1 MKKTKLIL
9 RLVCFLIITTG
20 HAQKVE
26 LSGLV
31 DGDDDVE
38 GVHILNKTSL
48 TNATSDAKGGFTISA
63 KVNDTII
70 FTALQYKTLF
80 RVVTDSDV
88 ALKSL
93 QVKLEVFVNE
103 LDEVY
108 LIKPLSGNL
117 TDDIL
122 ASTAKPK
129 FNFYDVGIPGYK
141 GKQKTLNER
150 RLYEAGEFKP
160 EMLLGLLLGVM
171 PLNPVINAITGR
183 TKKLKE
189 QVQLEKDDALLS
201 RLKNELSEDFF
212 ENNILEERHHVDFF
226 YFVQEDPLFR
236 QKCSTNNLEA
246 LAFFKL
252 KLEQY
257 KLNLSEKE

>member
-1 MKKTKLIL
+1 MKRTKLIL
-9 RLVCFLIITTG
+9 RLVCFFIISTV

-26 LSGLV
+26 LSGLI

-48 TNATSDAKGGFTISA
+48 TNATSDVKGTFTISA

-70 FTALQYKTLF
+70 FTAIQYKTLF
-80 RVVTDSDV
+80 RVVTDSDI

-108 LIKPLSGNL
+108 LARSLSGNL
-117 TDDIL
+117 TDDVL
-122 ASTAKPK
+122 TSTAKPK
-129 FNFYDVGIPGYK
+129 INFYDVGIPGYK
-141 GKQKTLNER
+141 GKQKTQSER
-150 RLYEAGEFKP
+150 RLFEATTG
-160 EMLLGLLLGVM
+160 GGII
-171 PLNPVINAITGR
+171 PLNPIINAISGR
-183 TKKLKE
+183 TKRLKA
-189 QVQLEKDDALLS
+189 QIQLENDDALLA
-201 RLKNELSEDFF
+201 RLKDDLSIDFF
-212 ENNILEERHHVDFF
+212 KTHPLEEKHHVEFF
-226 YFVQEDPLFR
+226 YFVQEDPDFR
-236 QKCSTNNLEA
+236 SKCSKNNLDA
-246 LAFFKL
+246 FAFFKK